1 MATLNSALA
10 SLSTWELN
18 WDLSIVLPSSDYKG
32 SIGVSMDL
40 LVRREERRGNMAIEK
55 RYIKEIQSGGEV
67 LYYAIIE

>member
-40 LVRREERRGNMAIEK
+40 LIRREERRGNMAIEK
-55 RYIKEIQSGGEV
+55 RYIKEIQSGGGV
-67 LYYAIIE
+67 VYYAIIE

>member
-40 LVRREERRGNMAIEK
+40 LIRREERRGNMAIEK
-55 RYIKEIQSGGEV
+55 RYIKEIQSEGKV
-67 LYYAIIE
+67 VYYSIIE